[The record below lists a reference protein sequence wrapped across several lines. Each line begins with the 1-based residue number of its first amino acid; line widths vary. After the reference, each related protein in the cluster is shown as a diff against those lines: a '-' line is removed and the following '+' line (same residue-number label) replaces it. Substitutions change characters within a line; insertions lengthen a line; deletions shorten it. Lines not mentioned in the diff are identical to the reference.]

1 MFLKFINLRCNL
13 LIELDFGTFQTWHGM
28 QFLHHIILNH
38 NPLSAIEDSS
48 LFQLPGLKYLDL
60 GQTHFPLISLE
71 NIITMAL
78 GLKTLIL
85 PSNMVCCLCQFKND
99 IEVVGKTVKLHCDR
113 TCVVNTTLCVGQATI
128 GNLEEALMKGLQARN
143 MNTNTMLTIK
153 PEKASAKKSGLHL
166 SGLVKKQ
173 LDTND
178 ENDITHTASFTLPYF
193 LEGNLEDIEKTI
205 LPFIHL
211 LFSNTQ
217 NGNNPLAY
225 LENSTRNSSAQL
237 ASGNLSLKDKLKTL
251 QFLQKLLNAKI
262 QEILDDTK
270 KKEKTATLMPS
281 RTLDPQFRHQIF
293 ANKLESPETQENSLA
308 EVEGERKMFPSSK
321 TLLKELKHPQ
331 QSVFKEER
339 KQKAG
344 VKGATQPFLE
354 DVTKEGS
361 LRRSI
366 PQEVGQHQR
375 MPRPRK
381 FVENSLR
388 IEPSFT
394 DEQKVTASS
403 FLKHPSMDRS
413 PSSIPAKALPKVRK
427 RTNVFN
433 YILDL
438 QNANARVKTT
448 EGTKPVLHPGNP
460 HHFPKT
466 HSLVVR
472 GTREVKLSDKLRK
485 KNTRSKLPLVK
496 RPQFSAVRTLI
507 SFPSGRFFS
516 SSGEPSFQETPVSE
530 LYAPSEL
537 SVESTPVENHTAA
550 DTSKGADFALGI
562 SVPEETISKDTT
574 HKNHS
579 AAYSAVT
586 AFNLI
591 PAVNHS
597 TKALW
602 EHPNMGTDSP
612 LKDFTSLSLSS
623 SRDQFEI
630 YVNQQLWSLIPNNDI
645 RRLISRVIR
654 SLKMDCSET
663 HVQVACAKLISKTG
677 LLMKLFSEQQK
688 AKVSKAQR
696 DTEHGKNE
704 NYIIES
710 AEDQNEEKEQQSREL
725 KVEVPGYGYKN
736 KLILTV
742 SVTGVAIILLIIFC
756 LIEIYSQK
764 RASEE
769 NEEESS
775 RGFSQRWH
783 GRYKMEQEK
792 EKAVSGV
799 VCPLWLKDMY
809 RPISAS
815 HMKQVSA
822 KLHGKDSSDEGEI
835 FTKHAGEVH
844 GVTTEAAPT
853 ASAIKD
859 KKRGLKKAPVE

>member
-1 MFLKFINLRCNL
+1 MRK
-13 LIELDFGTFQTWHGM
+13 
-28 QFLHHIILNH
+28 ILNH

-48 LFQLPGLKYLDL
+48 LFQLPALKYLDL
-60 GQTHFPLISLE
+60 GQTHVPLTALE

-99 IEVVGKTVKLHCDR
+99 IEVVCKTIKLHCDS
-113 TCVVNTTLCVGQATI
+113 TCVVNATRCVGKAPI
-128 GNLEEALMKGLQARN
+128 GNVQEAFIKVLQARKKS
-143 MNTNTMLTIK
+143 TSTELTIK
-153 PEKASAKKSGLHL
+153 TDTASAEISGLELL
-166 SGLVKKQ
+166 SLVKEQ
-173 LDTND
+173 ADTND
-178 ENDITHTASFTLPYF
+178 HPTTPSFTQPYF
-193 LEGNLEDIEKTI
+193 LEGNLEGIEKTI
-205 LPFIHL
+205 LPFIQL
-211 LFSNTQ
+211 LLSNIQ
-217 NGNNPLAY
+217 NGNYSLAY
-225 LENSTRNSSAQL
+225 LENNMRNSSSQRAFDNSTL
-237 ASGNLSLKDKLKTL
+237 NDKLQRLYLL
-251 QFLQKLLNAKI
+251 QNLLNAKI

-281 RTLDPQFRHQIF
+281 RNLDPQFRLQIF
-293 ANKLESPETQENSLA
+293 ANKLKSPETQENSLA
-308 EVEGERKMFPSSK
+308 EVEGERKMLPSLK
-321 TLLKELKHPQ
+321 APLKELKHPQ
-331 QSVFKEER
+331 QSVFKEEM

-344 VKGATQPFLE
+344 LKWATQPFLE

-361 LRRSI
+361 LKRFI
-366 PQEVGQHQR
+366 PQEMGQHQR

-381 FVENSLR
+381 FTENSFR
-388 IEPSFT
+388 IEPSFK

-403 FLKHPSMDRS
+403 FLKRHSMDRS
-413 PSSIPAKALPKVRK
+413 PSIPAKALPKVRK
-427 RTNVFN
+427 RANDFN

-460 HHFPKT
+460 HHFHKN
-466 HSLVVR
+466 SLVAR
-472 GTREVKLSDKLRK
+472 GTPKAKLSDKLRK
-485 KNTRSKLPLVK
+485 KNTHSRLPLVK
-496 RPQFSAVRTLI
+496 RPQFSAVRTLT
-507 SFPSGRFFS
+507 SFPSGQFFS

-537 SVESTPVENHTAA
+537 SVESTPVANHTAA
-550 DTSKGADFALGI
+550 DTSKGADFALSI
-562 SVPEETISKDTT
+562 RVPEETISKDTT
-574 HKNHS
+574 HRR

-586 AFNLI
+586 AFNRI
-591 PAVNHS
+591 PAVNHT
-597 TKALW
+597 TKAQW

-623 SRDQFEI
+623 SGDQLEI
-630 YVNQQLWSLIPNNDI
+630 YINQQLRPLIPNNDI
-645 RRLISRVIR
+645 RRLISPVIR

-663 HVQVACAKLISKTG
+663 QVQLACAKLISKTG
-677 LLMKLFSEQQK
+677 LLLKLLSEQQK
-688 AKVSKAQR
+688 AKVFKAQR
-696 DTEHGKNE
+696 DVEHWKNE

-710 AEDQNEEKEQQSREL
+710 TEDQNEEKERQSREL
-725 KVEVPGYGYKN
+725 TVEVPGFGYKN

-742 SVTGVAIILLIIFC
+742 SVTGAGIILLIIFC

-775 RGFSQRWH
+775 RGLSQRWH
-783 GRYKMEQEK
+783 GRCKMEQEK
-792 EKAVSGV
+792 EKAVSGA

-835 FTKHAGEVH
+835 FTKHAGELH

-853 ASAIKD
+853 VSAIKD
-859 KKRGLKKAPVE
+859 EESGLKKAPLE